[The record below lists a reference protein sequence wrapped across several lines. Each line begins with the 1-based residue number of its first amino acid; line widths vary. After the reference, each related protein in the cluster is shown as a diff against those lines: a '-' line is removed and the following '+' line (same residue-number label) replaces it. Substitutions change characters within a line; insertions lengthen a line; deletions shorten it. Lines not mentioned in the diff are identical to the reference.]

1 MQCYLAW
8 LVYFYVS
15 MALRECVL
23 LVNGSHIRPWWIQHH
38 YWSAGSSL
46 VMLALPIS
54 SPSACAMRQ
63 GWWAGVGNSLLRAP
77 CPRLCEC
84 LLCKSPNPAQRPHLA
99 HQPCTALPRIS
110 CYGAASK
117 HW

>member
-54 SPSACAMRQ
+54 SPSACAMNAPRL
-63 GWWAGVGNSLLRAP
+63 VGGGGGLRAG
-77 CPRLCEC
+77 EVQC
-84 LLCKSPNPAQRPHLA
+84 L
-99 HQPCTALPRIS
+99 
-110 CYGAASK
+110 
-117 HW
+117 